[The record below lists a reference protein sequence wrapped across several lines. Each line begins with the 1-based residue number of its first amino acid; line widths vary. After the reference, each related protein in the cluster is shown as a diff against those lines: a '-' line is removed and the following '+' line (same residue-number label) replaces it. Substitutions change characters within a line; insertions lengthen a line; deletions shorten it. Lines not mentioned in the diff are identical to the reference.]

1 MPHGSRFPSSGGLG
15 QQAAPRIMNDFRP
28 ESEQTMSI
36 TSVLL
41 HNLLAYW
48 GVITAVLTIL
58 VIYWNTLSTREA
70 DELYLNKTEEIM
82 IGQEQGVVI
91 RKMNH
96 LKPIIIVFAVISGM
110 LLLSSYVV
118 WVWTVFERS

>member
-1 MPHGSRFPSSGGLG
+1 
-15 QQAAPRIMNDFRP
+15 
-28 ESEQTMSI
+28 MSI

-58 VIYWNTLSTREA
+58 VIYWNALSTREA

-82 IGQEQGVVI
+82 IGHEQGVLI
-91 RKMNH
+91 REMNH
-96 LKPIIIVFAVISGM
+96 LKPIIIVFAVISGT
-110 LLLSSYVV
+110 LLLSSYAV